1 MTLKVAIKG
10 NFSIILRCL
19 EPSNELLGRLRL
31 VSFVED
37 RIPSIKQQVT
47 IDDKNDALL
56 TVLLDIPDDLQES
69 VMNNFIAALRSSG
82 QDHVANIF
90 HQESDKVPMSDQH
103 YQLLNNKMQGI
114 CEFLEPRDGLINW
127 LLSSGV
133 FTSSNSTSV
142 LYGKQHVSD
151 MARRTIEIL
160 QRKSDDSFEQFIS
173 ALHKTEQDHVAYM
186 LTGIGKLPMSEEH
199 RKLLQSKKEELEM
212 FCDPENGVVSALT
225 SARAIT
231 ALEEARIRS
240 ITNLNGMARELVE
253 TLLKKS
259 DNAFD
264 AFIKA
269 MNKTGQGHVT
279 YILTGEG
286 GSQPLSKKC
295 RAKLMQKRSA
305 VVKSIYPECIVTT
318 LISKGVFSS
327 YDQQRVKN
335 QEMNENKMNEMIV
348 DLIARKSQSDFNG
361 FIATLKECHHEH
373 VADELMGLEVV
384 GEIQAQVGTREEMAR
399 ADRVDVD
406 ELCVNMQRAFNS
418 DDTEVKTISEVLS
431 SNGISVT
438 DIEHGSITVKFRCR
452 DHVALASLEKFHT
465 SKRLDQLF
473 TEAFYPRFAER
484 GLEALSL
491 KIARTEFE
499 RHKEPMTD
507 EHREKLLS
515 SAEHIVEKLTVND
528 ALLDKLSLCSRRRQT
543 IERAATRQQQVKTL
557 LDIVS
562 RQPDFAFT
570 QLLNA
575 LDATEQQDA
584 ASIISSGY
592 KPASIHAE
600 YGWKEIDELLLRIIM
615 LSDPGSNH
623 LDTLHELVKALHG
636 IRRQQLVPTA
646 TSPFAKNVTSVLLN
660 MLDNMATEYVTEP
673 GNFLIFKCLA
683 IFYFTI
689 FTATAS
695 LRLYAAENRQS

>member
-1 MTLKVAIKG
+1 
-10 NFSIILRCL
+10 
-19 EPSNELLGRLRL
+19 
-31 VSFVED
+31 
-37 RIPSIKQQVT
+37 
-47 IDDKNDALL
+47 
-56 TVLLDIPDDLQES
+56 
-69 VMNNFIAALRSSG
+69 
-82 QDHVANIF
+82 
-90 HQESDKVPMSDQH
+90 
-103 YQLLNNKMQGI
+103 
-114 CEFLEPRDGLINW
+114 
-127 LLSSGV
+127 
-133 FTSSNSTSV
+133 
-142 LYGKQHVSD
+142 
-151 MARRTIEIL
+151 
-160 QRKSDDSFEQFIS
+160 
-173 ALHKTEQDHVAYM
+173 
-186 LTGIGKLPMSEEH
+186 
-199 RKLLQSKKEELEM
+199 
-212 FCDPENGVVSALT
+212 
-225 SARAIT
+225 
-231 ALEEARIRS
+231 
-240 ITNLNGMARELVE
+240 
-253 TLLKKS
+253 
-259 DNAFD
+259 
-264 AFIKA
+264 
-269 MNKTGQGHVT
+269 
-279 YILTGEG
+279 
-286 GSQPLSKKC
+286 
-295 RAKLMQKRSA
+295 
-305 VVKSIYPECIVTT
+305 
-318 LISKGVFSS
+318 
-327 YDQQRVKN
+327 
-335 QEMNENKMNEMIV
+335 
-348 DLIARKSQSDFNG
+348 
-361 FIATLKECHHEH
+361 
-373 VADELMGLEVV
+373 
-384 GEIQAQVGTREEMAR
+384 MAR

-452 DHVALASLEKFHT
+452 DHVALASLEKLHT

-646 TSPFAKNVTSVLLN
+646 TSPFAENVKSVLLN

-673 GNFLIFKCLA
+673 GNFHILKCFA
-683 IFYFTI
+683 IFCFTI